1 MKNLKKYVLGITLFF
16 FVGCQSKPEVFFE
29 NINVGDNLET
39 CLAKGTVQNNPD
51 YNKETLIKNDIRM
64 IELANNHIANSYFT
78 NSEVIFDR
86 NNIIKEIVLKFQQD
100 KKGKGKTAKEVFNYM
115 TQYFC
120 QRYQGMKTETINE
133 EKEDNQYK
141 ELGIKFS
148 QEGMTN
154 IWETNK
160 IKMILKSYD
169 NTLIDRYNV
178 HATLNS
184 EPFSVMNSL
193 KWWDIES
200 KEGKWV
206 ELNISVK

>member
-51 YNKETLIKNDIRM
+51 YNKETLIKNDISM

-120 QRYQGMKTETINE
+120 QRYQGMKPETINE

>member
-1 MKNLKKYVLGITLFF
+1 MKNLKKYVLGITLFCL
-16 FVGCQSKPEVFFE
+16 VGCQPKPEVLFE
-29 NINVGDNLET
+29 NIYIGDNLET

-51 YNKETLIKNDIRM
+51 YNKETVIKNDISM
-64 IELANNHIANSYFT
+64 IELANNHIADSYFT
-78 NSEVIFDR
+78 KSEVIFDG

-120 QRYQGMKTETINE
+120 QRYQGMKTETIDE
-133 EKEDNQYK
+133 EKADNQYK
-141 ELGIKFS
+141 EHGVKFS
-148 QEGMTN
+148 LDGMAN
-154 IWETNK
+154 IWETSR
-160 IKMILKSYD
+160 IKMTLKSYD
-169 NTLIDRYNV
+169 KTLIDRYNI
-178 HATLNS
+178 HKILNS

>member
-1 MKNLKKYVLGITLFF
+1 
-16 FVGCQSKPEVFFE
+16 
-29 NINVGDNLET
+29 
-39 CLAKGTVQNNPD
+39 
-51 YNKETLIKNDIRM
+51 
-64 IELANNHIANSYFT
+64 
-78 NSEVIFDR
+78 
-86 NNIIKEIVLKFQQD
+86 
-100 KKGKGKTAKEVFNYM
+100 
-115 TQYFC
+115 
-120 QRYQGMKTETINE
+120 MKTETINE

>member
-51 YNKETLIKNDIRM
+51 YNKETLIKNDISM

-120 QRYQGMKTETINE
+120 QRYQGMKTAHTPSA
-133 EKEDNQYK
+133 KT
-141 ELGIKFS
+141 S
-148 QEGMTN
+148 
-154 IWETNK
+154 
-160 IKMILKSYD
+160 S
-169 NTLIDRYNV
+169 
-178 HATLNS
+178 
-184 EPFSVMNSL
+184 
-193 KWWDIES
+193 
-200 KEGKWV
+200 
-206 ELNISVK
+206 

>member
-29 NINVGDNLET
+29 NINVGDNPET

-51 YNKETLIKNDIRM
+51 YNKETLIKNDISM

-78 NSEVIFDR
+78 NSEVIFDK

-184 EPFSVMNSL
+184 EPLSVMNSL

>member
-51 YNKETLIKNDIRM
+51 YNKETLIKNDISM

-78 NSEVIFDR
+78 NSEVIFDK

-184 EPFSVMNSL
+184 EPLSVMNSL